1 MYLLNNREYILQI
14 RIKVRLR
21 LYFFSKI
28 NYNNH
33 LDNKMNIIFDTNKYL
48 QKGEQIMNKIN
59 VALIFGGKSGEHE
72 VSLLSTA
79 SIYKHINKDKYNVFT
94 IGITKEGRWM
104 FYDGNEENIK
114 NGNWVNLASKD
125 VEINLIPSG
134 DKEVGLKFEDG
145 RVEKID
151 VLFPVLHGPYG
162 EDGTIQGL
170 FEISQIPYVGCGV
183 LASSVGMDKLICKKV
198 FSQLDLPQVSYT
210 NTNRWEFNKNKE
222 EELNDIEAK
231 LSYPIFVKPAN
242 LGSSVGI
249 SKATTR
255 EELENGIE
263 EALRYDSRI
272 VLEQGINA
280 REIEV
285 AVLGNDD
292 VKASIA
298 GEIKPA
304 KDFYD
309 YEDKYIN
316 GTSTYDIPANISAED
331 MDNIRKMAVEAFKG
345 IDGKGLSRVD
355 FFIDKNS
362 GEIFIN
368 EINTLPGFTNISMY
382 PKMWEATGLEYSKL
396 IDRLIELALDSKK

>member
-1 MYLLNNREYILQI
+1 M
-14 RIKVRLR
+14 
-21 LYFFSKI
+21 SK
-28 NYNNH
+28 
-33 LDNKMNIIFDTNKYL
+33 L
-48 QKGEQIMNKIN
+48 N

-72 VSLLSTA
+72 VSLISTS
-79 SIYKHINKDKYNVFT
+79 SIYKHIDKDKYNVMT
-94 IGITKEGRWM
+94 IGITKEGRWL
-104 FYDGNEENIK
+104 YYEGNEENIT
-114 NGNWVNLASKD
+114 NGEWVNLANRN
-125 VEINLIPSG
+125 VEINLVPCG
-134 DKEVGLKFEDG
+134 NKEVGILFEDG
-145 RVEKID
+145 KLEKID

-198 FSQLDLPQVSYT
+198 FTEIGLPQVNYT
-210 NTNRWEFNKNKE
+210 DTNKWQFSNDSEGELDKIE
-222 EELNDIEAK
+222 SELN
-231 LSYPIFVKPAN
+231 YPIFVKPAN

-249 SKATTR
+249 SKATNR
-255 EELENGIE
+255 EELLEGIN
-263 EALRYDSRI
+263 EALKYDSRI
-272 VLEQGINA
+272 VLEQGIDA

-285 AVLGNDD
+285 AVLGNNE

-309 YEDKYIN
+309 YEDKYLD
-316 GTSTYDIPANISAED
+316 GASTYDIPAQISEED
-331 MDNIRKMAVEAFKG
+331 MNYIREKAIQAFKG

-355 FFIDKNS
+355 FFKDKNS

-382 PKMWEATGLEYSKL
+382 PKMWEATGLEYTKL
-396 IDRLIELALDSKK
+396 IDELINLAIDSKK

>member
-1 MYLLNNREYILQI
+1 
-14 RIKVRLR
+14 
-21 LYFFSKI
+21 
-28 NYNNH
+28 
-33 LDNKMNIIFDTNKYL
+33 
-48 QKGEQIMNKIN
+48 MNKIN

-134 DKEVGLKFEDG
+134 NKEVGLKFEDG

-382 PKMWEATGLEYSKL
+382 PKMWEATGIEYSQL
-396 IDRLIELALDSKK
+396 IDNLIELALDSKK

>member
-1 MYLLNNREYILQI
+1 
-14 RIKVRLR
+14 
-21 LYFFSKI
+21 
-28 NYNNH
+28 
-33 LDNKMNIIFDTNKYL
+33 
-48 QKGEQIMNKIN
+48 MNKIN
-59 VALIFGGKSGEHE
+59 IALIFGGKSGEHE

-94 IGITKEGRWM
+94 IGITKDGRWM
-104 FYDGNEENIK
+104 FYDGDAENIK
-114 NGNWVNLASKD
+114 NGNWVNLANKN
-125 VEINLIPSG
+125 VEVNLVPSAN
-134 DKEVGLKFEDG
+134 KEVGIIFEDG
-145 RVEKID
+145 RTEKID

-198 FSQLDLPQVSYT
+198 FSQAGLPQVNYT
-210 NTNRWEFNKNKE
+210 DTNRWAFNMNSDK
-222 EELNDIEAK
+222 ELNDIESK
-231 LSYPIFVKPAN
+231 LNYPIFVKPAN

-249 SKATTR
+249 SKATNR
-255 EELENGIE
+255 QELLSGIE
-263 EALRYDSRI
+263 EALKYDSRI
-272 VLEQGINA
+272 VLEQGIDA

-285 AVLGNDD
+285 AVLGNDE

-316 GTSTYDIPANISAED
+316 GASTYDIPANISEEN
-331 MDNIRKMAVEAFKG
+331 MENIRKMAVEAFKG

-355 FFIDKNS
+355 FFIDRNS

-382 PKMWEATGLEYSKL
+382 PKMWEATGLPYTELIDKL
-396 IDRLIELALDSKK
+396 IDLAIDAKK

>member
-1 MYLLNNREYILQI
+1 MGKLN
-14 RIKVRLR
+14 V
-21 LYFFSKI
+21 
-28 NYNNH
+28 
-33 LDNKMNIIFDTNKYL
+33 
-48 QKGEQIMNKIN
+48 
-59 VALIFGGKSGEHE
+59 VLIFGGKSGEHE
-72 VSLLSTA
+72 VSLSSSA
-79 SIYKHINKDKYNVFT
+79 SIYTHIDKNKYNVFT
-94 IGITKEGRWM
+94 IGITKDGRWM
-104 FYDGNEENIK
+104 YYEGNEENIK
-114 NGNWVNLASKD
+114 NGEWVNLANKN
-125 VEINLIPSG
+125 VEINLIPVG
-134 DKEVGLKFEDG
+134 NKEVGIVFEDG

-198 FSQLDLPQVSYT
+198 FSQIGLPQVDYTYT
-210 NTNRWEFNKNKE
+210 NKWSFNKNTE
-222 EELNDIEAK
+222 EELNSIEEK
-231 LSYPIFVKPAN
+231 LNYPVFVKPAN

-249 SKATTR
+249 SKANNR
-255 EELENGIE
+255 EELLSGIN
-263 EALRYDSRI
+263 EALKFDSRI

-285 AVLGNDD
+285 AVLGNDE

-298 GEIKPA
+298 GEIKPG

-316 GTSTYDIPANISAED
+316 GASTYDIPANINDKD
-331 MDNIRKMAVEAFKG
+331 MENIRQMAIEAFKG

-382 PKMWEATGLEYSKL
+382 PKIWQATGLEYSGL
-396 IDRLIELALDSKK
+396 IDSLIELALDAKK

>member
-1 MYLLNNREYILQI
+1 MYY
-14 RIKVRLR
+14 
-21 LYFFSKI
+21 
-28 NYNNH
+28 
-33 LDNKMNIIFDTNKYL
+33 
-48 QKGEQIMNKIN
+48 
-59 VALIFGGKSGEHE
+59 
-72 VSLLSTA
+72 
-79 SIYKHINKDKYNVFT
+79 
-94 IGITKEGRWM
+94 EGS
-104 FYDGNEENIK
+104 EENIK
-114 NGNWVNLASKD
+114 NGNWVNLANKK
-125 VEINLIPSG
+125 VEVNLVPSG
-134 DKEVGLKFEDG
+134 NKEVGIIFEDG

-198 FSQLDLPQVSYT
+198 FSEIGLPQVNYT
-210 NTNRWEFNKNKE
+210 DTSRWAFNMDSEK
-222 EELNDIEAK
+222 ELNDIEAK

-249 SKATTR
+249 SKATDR
-255 EELENGIE
+255 EELLKGIE
-263 EALRYDSRI
+263 EALKYDSRI
-272 VLEQGINA
+272 VLEQGIDA

-285 AVLGNDD
+285 AVLGNDE

-316 GTSTYDIPANISAED
+316 GASTYDIPANISKEN
-331 MDNIRKMAVEAFKG
+331 MENIRRMAVEAFKG

-355 FFIDKNS
+355 FFIDRNS

-368 EINTLPGFTNISMY
+368 EINTLPGLTNISMY
-382 PKMWEATGLEYSKL
+382 PKMWEATGLPFTQL
-396 IDRLIELALDSKK
+396 IDKLIELAIDAKK

>member
-1 MYLLNNREYILQI
+1 M
-14 RIKVRLR
+14 
-21 LYFFSKI
+21 SK
-28 NYNNH
+28 
-33 LDNKMNIIFDTNKYL
+33 L
-48 QKGEQIMNKIN
+48 N

-72 VSLLSTA
+72 VSLMSA
-79 SIYKHINKDKYNVFT
+79 SSVYKYIDKDKYNVMT
-94 IGITKEGRWM
+94 IGITKEGRWL
-104 FYDGNEENIK
+104 YCEGNEENIR
-114 NGNWVNLASKD
+114 NGEWVNLSNKN
-125 VEINLIPSG
+125 VEINLVPCG
-134 DKEVGLKFEDG
+134 NKEVGILFEDG
-145 RVEKID
+145 KVEKID
-151 VLFPVLHGPYG
+151 ILFPVLHGPYG

-198 FSQLDLPQVSYT
+198 FTEIGLPQVNYT
-210 NTNRWEFNKNKE
+210 DTNKWQFSNDSEG
-222 EELNDIEAK
+222 ELDKIESK
-231 LSYPIFVKPAN
+231 LNYPIFVKPAN

-249 SKATTR
+249 SKATNR
-255 EELENGIE
+255 KELLEGIN

-272 VLEQGINA
+272 VLEQGIDA

-285 AVLGNDD
+285 AVLGNNE

-309 YEDKYIN
+309 YNDKYLD
-316 GTSTYDIPANISAED
+316 GASTYDIPAQISEED
-331 MDNIRKMAVEAFKG
+331 MNYIREKAIQAFKG

-355 FFIDKNS
+355 FFKDKNS

-382 PKMWEATGLEYSKL
+382 PKMWEATGLEYTKL
-396 IDRLIELALDSKK
+396 IDELIKLAIDSKK

>member
-1 MYLLNNREYILQI
+1 
-14 RIKVRLR
+14 
-21 LYFFSKI
+21 
-28 NYNNH
+28 
-33 LDNKMNIIFDTNKYL
+33 
-48 QKGEQIMNKIN
+48 MNKLN

-72 VSLLSTA
+72 VSLMSTS
-79 SIYKHINKDKYNVFT
+79 SIYKYIDKDKYNVMT
-94 IGITKEGRWM
+94 IGITKEGRWL
-104 FYDGNEENIK
+104 YYEGNEENIK
-114 NGNWVNLASKD
+114 NGEWVNLSNKN
-125 VEINLIPSG
+125 VEINLVPCG
-134 DKEVGLKFEDG
+134 NKEVGILFEDG
-145 RVEKID
+145 KVEKID

-162 EDGTIQGL
+162 EDGKIQGL

-198 FSQLDLPQVSYT
+198 FTDIGLPQVNYT
-210 NTNRWEFNKNKE
+210 DTNKWQFGNDSEG
-222 EELNDIEAK
+222 ELNKIESK
-231 LSYPIFVKPAN
+231 LNYPIFVKPAN

-249 SKATTR
+249 SKSTNR
-255 EELENGIE
+255 EELLEGIN

-272 VLEQGINA
+272 VLEQGIDA

-285 AVLGNDD
+285 AVLGNNE

-309 YEDKYIN
+309 YEDKYLD
-316 GTSTYDIPANISAED
+316 GTSTYDIPAKISEED
-331 MDNIRKMAVEAFKG
+331 MNYIREKAIQAFKG

-355 FFIDKNS
+355 FFKDKNS

-382 PKMWEATGLEYSKL
+382 PKMWESTGLEYTKL
-396 IDRLIELALDSKK
+396 IDELINLAIDSKK

>member
-1 MYLLNNREYILQI
+1 
-14 RIKVRLR
+14 
-21 LYFFSKI
+21 
-28 NYNNH
+28 
-33 LDNKMNIIFDTNKYL
+33 
-48 QKGEQIMNKIN
+48 MNKLNI
-59 VALIFGGKSGEHE
+59 ALIFGGKSGEHE
-72 VSLLSTA
+72 VSLVSTA
-79 SIYKHINKDKYNVFT
+79 SIYKHIDKDKYNVFT
-94 IGITKEGRWM
+94 IGITKEGTWM
-104 FYDGNEENIK
+104 YYEGSEENIK
-114 NGNWVNLASKD
+114 NGNWVNLANKK
-125 VEINLIPSG
+125 VEVNLVPSG
-134 DKEVGLKFEDG
+134 NKEVGIIFEDG

-170 FEISQIPYVGCGV
+170 FEIRQIPYVGRGV
-183 LASSVGMDKLICKKV
+183 LAASVGMDKLICKKV
-198 FSQLDLPQVSYT
+198 FSEIGLPQVNYT
-210 NTNRWEFNKNKE
+210 DTSRWAFNMDSEK
-222 EELNDIEAK
+222 ELNDIEAK

-249 SKATTR
+249 SKATDR
-255 EELENGIE
+255 EELLKGIE
-263 EALRYDSRI
+263 EALKYDSRI
-272 VLEQGINA
+272 VLEQGIDA

-285 AVLGNDD
+285 AVLGNDE

-316 GTSTYDIPANISAED
+316 GASTYDIPANISKEN
-331 MDNIRKMAVEAFKG
+331 MENIRRMAVEAFKG

-355 FFIDKNS
+355 FFIDRNS

-382 PKMWEATGLEYSKL
+382 PKMWEATGLPYTQL
-396 IDRLIELALDSKK
+396 IDKLIELAIDAKK

>member
-1 MYLLNNREYILQI
+1 
-14 RIKVRLR
+14 
-21 LYFFSKI
+21 
-28 NYNNH
+28 
-33 LDNKMNIIFDTNKYL
+33 
-48 QKGEQIMNKIN
+48 MNKLN

-72 VSLLSTA
+72 VSLASSA
-79 SIYKHINKDKYNVFT
+79 SIYTHIDKNKYNIFT
-94 IGITKEGRWM
+94 IGITKDGRWM
-104 FYDGNEENIK
+104 YYEGNEENIK
-114 NGNWVNLASKD
+114 NGEWVNLANKN
-125 VEINLIPSG
+125 VEINLVPVG
-134 DKEVGLKFEDG
+134 NKEVGIVFEDG
-145 RVEKID
+145 RLEKID

-198 FSQLDLPQVSYT
+198 FTQIGLPQVDYT
-210 NTNRWEFNKNKE
+210 DTHKSVFNKYTQ
-222 EELNDIEAK
+222 EELNKIEEK
-231 LSYPIFVKPAN
+231 LNYPIFVKPAN

-249 SKATTR
+249 SKVNNR
-255 EELENGIE
+255 EELLSGIN
-263 EALRYDSRI
+263 EALKFDARI
-272 VLEQGINA
+272 VLEQGIDA

-285 AVLGNDD
+285 AVLGNNE

-316 GTSTYDIPANISAED
+316 GSSTYDIPANINEMD
-331 MDNIRKMAVEAFKG
+331 MENIRKMAIEAFKS

-382 PKMWEATGLEYSKL
+382 PKMWEATGLSYSSL
-396 IDRLIELALDSKK
+396 IDSLIQLALDTKK

>member
-1 MYLLNNREYILQI
+1 MDKLNI
-14 RIKVRLR
+14 
-21 LYFFSKI
+21 
-28 NYNNH
+28 
-33 LDNKMNIIFDTNKYL
+33 
-48 QKGEQIMNKIN
+48 
-59 VALIFGGKSGEHE
+59 ALIFGGKSGEHE
-72 VSLLSTA
+72 VSLASSA
-79 SIYKHINKDKYNVFT
+79 SIYTHIDKNKYNVFT
-94 IGITKEGRWM
+94 IGITKDGRWM
-104 FYDGNEENIK
+104 YYEGNEENIK
-114 NGNWVNLASKD
+114 NGEWVNLANKN
-125 VEINLIPSG
+125 VEINLVPVG
-134 DKEVGLKFEDG
+134 NKEVGIVFEDG

-198 FSQLDLPQVSYT
+198 FSQIGLPQVDYTYT
-210 NTNRWEFNKNKE
+210 NKWSFNKNTE
-222 EELNDIEAK
+222 AELNSIEEK
-231 LSYPIFVKPAN
+231 LNYPIFVKPAN

-249 SKATTR
+249 SKANNR
-255 EELENGIE
+255 QELLSGID
-263 EALRYDSRI
+263 EALKFDSRI

-285 AVLGNDD
+285 AVLGNDE
-292 VKASIA
+292 VEASIA
-298 GEIKPA
+298 GEIKPG

-316 GTSTYDIPANISAED
+316 GASTYDIPADINDKD
-331 MDNIRKMAVEAFKG
+331 MEKIRQMAIEAFKG

-382 PKMWEATGLEYSKL
+382 PKMWEATGLGYSGL
-396 IDRLIELALDSKK
+396 IDSLIELALDAKK

>member
-1 MYLLNNREYILQI
+1 MYKRQ
-14 RIKVRLR
+14 
-21 LYFFSKI
+21 
-28 NYNNH
+28 
-33 LDNKMNIIFDTNKYL
+33 
-48 QKGEQIMNKIN
+48 
-59 VALIFGGKSGEHE
+59 
-72 VSLLSTA
+72 
-79 SIYKHINKDKYNVFT
+79 
-94 IGITKEGRWM
+94 
-104 FYDGNEENIK
+104 
-114 NGNWVNLASKD
+114 
-125 VEINLIPSG
+125 
-134 DKEVGLKFEDG
+134 
-145 RVEKID
+145 
-151 VLFPVLHGPYG
+151 GPYG

-198 FSQLDLPQVSYT
+198 FSQIGLPQVDYTYT
-210 NTNRWEFNKNKE
+210 NKWEFNINKDQELDKIE
-222 EELNDIEAK
+222 EKLN
-231 LSYPIFVKPAN
+231 YPIFVKPAN

-249 SKATTR
+249 SKAINR
-255 EELENGIE
+255 EELLVGIE
-263 EALRYDSRI
+263 EALKYDSRI
-272 VLEQGINA
+272 VLEKGINA

-285 AVLGNDD
+285 AVIGNGE

-316 GTSTYDIPANISAED
+316 GTSTYDIPANIKAED
-331 MDNIRKMAVEAFKG
+331 MEDIRRMAIEAFKG

-355 FFIDKNS
+355 FFIDKDS

>member
-1 MYLLNNREYILQI
+1 
-14 RIKVRLR
+14 
-21 LYFFSKI
+21 
-28 NYNNH
+28 
-33 LDNKMNIIFDTNKYL
+33 
-48 QKGEQIMNKIN
+48 MNKLNI
-59 VALIFGGKSGEHE
+59 ALIFGGKSGEHE
-72 VSLLSTA
+72 VSLVSTA
-79 SIYKHINKDKYNVFT
+79 SIYKHIDKDKYNVFT
-94 IGITKEGRWM
+94 IGITKEGTWM
-104 FYDGNEENIK
+104 YYEGSEENIK
-114 NGNWVNLASKD
+114 NGNWVNLANKN
-125 VEINLIPSG
+125 VEVNLVPSAN
-134 DKEVGLKFEDG
+134 KEVGIIFEDG
-145 RVEKID
+145 RTEKID

-198 FSQLDLPQVSYT
+198 FSQVGLPQVNYT
-210 NTNRWEFNKNKE
+210 DTNRWAFNMDSDK
-222 EELNDIEAK
+222 ELNDIESK
-231 LSYPIFVKPAN
+231 LNYPIFVKPAN

-249 SKATTR
+249 SKATNR
-255 EELENGIE
+255 QELLSGIE
-263 EALRYDSRI
+263 EALKYDSRI
-272 VLEQGINA
+272 VLEQGIDA

-285 AVLGNDD
+285 AVLGNDE

-316 GTSTYDIPANISAED
+316 GASTYDIPANISEEN
-331 MDNIRKMAVEAFKG
+331 MENIRKMAVEAFKG

-355 FFIDKNS
+355 FFIDRNS

-382 PKMWEATGLEYSKL
+382 PKMWEATGLPYTELIDKL
-396 IDRLIELALDSKK
+396 IDLAIDAKK

>member
-1 MYLLNNREYILQI
+1 MKKL
-14 RIKVRLR
+14 
-21 LYFFSKI
+21 
-28 NYNNH
+28 
-33 LDNKMNIIFDTNKYL
+33 
-48 QKGEQIMNKIN
+48 N

-72 VSLLSTA
+72 VSLSSTA
-79 SIYKHINKDKYNVFT
+79 SIYKHIDKDKYNVFT
-94 IGITKEGRWM
+94 IGITKDGRWM
-104 FYDGNEENIK
+104 YYEGNEENIK
-114 NGNWVNLASKD
+114 NGEWVNLANKN
-125 VEINLIPSG
+125 VEINLVPVG
-134 DKEVGLKFEDG
+134 NREVGLVFEDG

-183 LASSVGMDKLICKKV
+183 LASSVGMDKLVCKKV
-198 FSQLDLPQVSYT
+198 FSQIGLPQVDYT
-210 NTNRWEFNKNKE
+210 YTTKWSFNKNE
-222 EELNDIEAK
+222 DQELNSIESK
-231 LSYPIFVKPAN
+231 LKYPIFVKPAN

-249 SKATTR
+249 SKACNR
-255 EELENGIE
+255 EELLKGIN
-263 EALRYDSRI
+263 EALQFDSRV
-272 VLEQGINA
+272 VLEQGVNA

-285 AVLGNDD
+285 AVLGNDE

-316 GTSTYDIPANISAED
+316 GASTYDIPANINDED
-331 MDNIRKMAVEAFKG
+331 MENIRQMAVEAFKG

-355 FFIDKNS
+355 FFKDKET

-382 PKMWEATGLEYSKL
+382 PKMWEATGLEYSNL
-396 IDRLIELALDSKK
+396 IDRLIDLAIDAKK

>member
-1 MYLLNNREYILQI
+1 
-14 RIKVRLR
+14 
-21 LYFFSKI
+21 
-28 NYNNH
+28 
-33 LDNKMNIIFDTNKYL
+33 
-48 QKGEQIMNKIN
+48 MNKLN

-72 VSLLSTA
+72 VSLISA
-79 SIYKHINKDKYNVFT
+79 SSIYKHIDKDKYNVFT
-94 IGITKEGRWM
+94 IGITKDGKWMYYEGSE
-104 FYDGNEENIK
+104 DNIK
-114 NGNWVNLASKD
+114 NGEWVNLANKN
-125 VEINLIPSG
+125 VEINLVPSG
-134 DKEVGLKFEDG
+134 NKEVGLIFEDG
-145 RVEKID
+145 RIEKID
-151 VLFPVLHGPYG
+151 ILFPVLHGPYG

-198 FSQLDLPQVSYT
+198 FSQIGLPQVNYT
-210 NTNRWEFNKNKE
+210 YTTRWEFNRNAE
-222 EELNDIEAK
+222 NELNNIESK
-231 LSYPIFVKPAN
+231 LNYPIFVKPAN

-249 SKATTR
+249 SKATNR
-255 EELENGIE
+255 DELLSGIE
-263 EALRYDSRI
+263 EALKYDARI
-272 VLEQGINA
+272 VLEQGIDA

-285 AVLGNDD
+285 AVLGNDA

-316 GTSTYDIPANISAED
+316 GASTYDIPANISEEN

-355 FFIDKNS
+355 FFLDKNT

-382 PKMWEATGLEYSKL
+382 PKMWEATGLPYPELLDKL
-396 IDRLIELALDSKK
+396 IGLAIDSKK

>member
-1 MYLLNNREYILQI
+1 MDKL
-14 RIKVRLR
+14 
-21 LYFFSKI
+21 
-28 NYNNH
+28 
-33 LDNKMNIIFDTNKYL
+33 
-48 QKGEQIMNKIN
+48 N

-72 VSLLSTA
+72 VSLASSA
-79 SIYKHINKDKYNVFT
+79 SIYTHIDKNKYNVFT
-94 IGITKEGRWM
+94 IGITKDGRWM
-104 FYDGNEENIK
+104 YYEGNEENIK
-114 NGNWVNLASKD
+114 NGEWVNLANKN
-125 VEINLIPSG
+125 VEINLVPVG
-134 DKEVGLKFEDG
+134 NKEVGIVFEDG

-198 FSQLDLPQVSYT
+198 FSQIGLPQVDYTYT
-210 NTNRWEFNKNKE
+210 NKWSFNKSTE
-222 EELNDIEAK
+222 EELNSIEEK
-231 LSYPIFVKPAN
+231 LNYPIFVKPAN

-249 SKATTR
+249 SKANNR
-255 EELENGIE
+255 QELLSGIN
-263 EALRYDSRI
+263 EALKFDSRI

-285 AVLGNDD
+285 AVLGNDE
-292 VKASIA
+292 VEASIA
-298 GEIKPA
+298 GEIKPG

-316 GTSTYDIPANISAED
+316 GASTYDIPANINDKD
-331 MDNIRKMAVEAFKG
+331 MENIRQMAIEAFKG

-382 PKMWEATGLEYSKL
+382 PKMWEATGLEYSGL
-396 IDRLIELALDSKK
+396 IDSLIELALDAKK

>member
-1 MYLLNNREYILQI
+1 
-14 RIKVRLR
+14 
-21 LYFFSKI
+21 
-28 NYNNH
+28 
-33 LDNKMNIIFDTNKYL
+33 
-48 QKGEQIMNKIN
+48 MNKLN

-72 VSLLSTA
+72 VSLASSA
-79 SIYKHINKDKYNVFT
+79 SIYTHIDKSKYNIFT
-94 IGITKEGRWM
+94 IGITKDGRWM
-104 FYDGNEENIK
+104 YYEGNEENIR
-114 NGNWVNLASKD
+114 NGEWVNLANKN
-125 VEINLIPSG
+125 VEINLVPVG
-134 DKEVGLKFEDG
+134 NKEVGIVFEDG
-145 RVEKID
+145 RLEKID

-198 FSQLDLPQVSYT
+198 FTQIGLPQVDYT
-210 NTNRWEFNKNKE
+210 DTHKSVFNKYTQ
-222 EELNDIEAK
+222 EELNKIEEK
-231 LSYPIFVKPAN
+231 LNYPIFVKPAN

-249 SKATTR
+249 SKANNR
-255 EELENGIE
+255 EELLSGIN
-263 EALRYDSRI
+263 EALKFDARI
-272 VLEQGINA
+272 VLEQGIDA

-285 AVLGNDD
+285 AVLGNNE

-316 GTSTYDIPANISAED
+316 GSSTYDIPANINEID
-331 MDNIRKMAVEAFKG
+331 MENIRKMAIEAFKS

-382 PKMWEATGLEYSKL
+382 PKMWEATGLNYSSL
-396 IDRLIELALDSKK
+396 IDSLIQLALDTKK

>member
-1 MYLLNNREYILQI
+1 MDKL
-14 RIKVRLR
+14 
-21 LYFFSKI
+21 
-28 NYNNH
+28 
-33 LDNKMNIIFDTNKYL
+33 
-48 QKGEQIMNKIN
+48 N

-72 VSLLSTA
+72 VSLASSA
-79 SIYKHINKDKYNVFT
+79 SIYTHIDKNKYNVFT
-94 IGITKEGRWM
+94 IGITKDGRWM
-104 FYDGNEENIK
+104 YYEGNEENIK
-114 NGNWVNLASKD
+114 NGEWVNLANKN
-125 VEINLIPSG
+125 VEINLVPVG
-134 DKEVGLKFEDG
+134 NKEVGIIFEDG

-198 FSQLDLPQVSYT
+198 FSQIGLPQVDYTYT
-210 NTNRWEFNKNKE
+210 NKWSFNKSAE
-222 EELNDIEAK
+222 EELNSIEEK
-231 LSYPIFVKPAN
+231 LNYPVFVKPAN

-249 SKATTR
+249 SKANNR
-255 EELENGIE
+255 EELLSGIK
-263 EALRYDSRI
+263 EALKFDSRI

-285 AVLGNDD
+285 AVLGNDE
-292 VKASIA
+292 VEASIA
-298 GEIKPA
+298 GEIKPG

-316 GTSTYDIPANISAED
+316 GASTYDIPANINDKD
-331 MDNIRKMAVEAFKG
+331 MENIRQMAIEAFKG

-382 PKMWEATGLEYSKL
+382 PKMWEATGVEYSGL
-396 IDRLIELALDSKK
+396 IDSLIELALDAKK